1 MLLLLLI
8 IPFLFI
14 KTITSTTYCADQH
27 VLAMYNL
34 CSFSFPLA
42 LLASVHVVCVVVIIP
57 SPSLRSWRSYL
68 PLVKRLF
75 VRAQVLLDYV
85 LISPEGSNDR
95 FAYVIVVDIP
105 SSFTEDSVG
114 EREFFLQN
122 SSNICIIPKI
132 VVSLQS
138 QWHRHM
144 FFDVLINYI

>member
-1 MLLLLLI
+1 MRSFYCFYS
-8 IPFLFI
+8 FL
-14 KTITSTTYCADQH
+14 CARG
-27 VLAMYNL
+27 V
-34 CSFSFPLA
+34 
-42 LLASVHVVCVVVIIP
+42 
-57 SPSLRSWRSYL
+57 
-68 PLVKRLF
+68 

-105 SSFTEDSVG
+105 SSFTEDSAG
-114 EREFFLQN
+114 EREFFFTQN
-122 SSNICIIPKI
+122 SSIICIIPKI